1 MSATEILPGTKEA
14 VNRPSLLSQLTGDRW
29 LRWWLIVPTALILIV
44 LSVYP
49 LLYSLYLSLFN
60 LRFNR
65 YTYIGLGNYEHLLGD
80 DAFGGSVRTTLIFA
94 AGVVPVELLLGLG
107 LALLLTEEV
116 RFRTFYRTALI
127 MPMILAPVVVGL
139 IFRLIYSNDFGIP
152 NYIMERMLH
161 LPHVNWLG
169 DPNVSLI
176 SIMLMD
182 IWQWTPFMF
191 LVLLAGLQGIPV
203 DLYEAARVDGA
214 SYGQSFLRITL
225 PMLRPTI
232 LIALLVRTMDALR
245 IFDQVFVTTQGGP
258 GTSTEVVSFYI
269 YKTAFKFTQITY
281 AASLIIVVLLLTL
294 VISTVYIWLLRS
306 QSE

>member
-1 MSATEILPGTKEA
+1 MSAAELLPGAKEA
-14 VNRPSLLSQLTGDRW
+14 VKRPSLLSQLTGDRW

-65 YTYIGLGNYEHLLGD
+65 YTYIGLGNYERLLGD
-80 DAFGGSVRTTLIFA
+80 DAFWGSVRTTLIFA

-214 SYGQSFLRITL
+214 NYVQSFLRITL